1 MAFGTNFLPPYA
13 ATIKFGPPL
22 RRYRGATVV
31 NLEDVYPLLEEIRQ
45 DLARL
50 KARFDRDK
58 EKYSKGTVSEED
70 LVHFKTIETQIN
82 VKVKEINEI
91 LQEYQRIYNAK
102 YKQSTLFWIKQIDLM
117 LRFLF
122 WKCKTNIKN

>member
-13 ATIKFGPPL
+13 ATIKFSPPL

-102 YKQSTLFWIKQIDLM
+102 YKQSTLF
-117 LRFLF
+117 
-122 WKCKTNIKN
+122 